1 MGTLTSNKAYVSFIE
16 LFHFY
21 MCDQGTLTSNKAYV
35 SFIELFHFYMCD
47 QAWKLAFNLLYK
59 TFSIF
64 FPQNYRVP

>member
-1 MGTLTSNKAYVSFIE
+1 M
-16 LFHFY
+16 
-21 MCDQGTLTSNKAYV
+21 GTLTSNKAYV